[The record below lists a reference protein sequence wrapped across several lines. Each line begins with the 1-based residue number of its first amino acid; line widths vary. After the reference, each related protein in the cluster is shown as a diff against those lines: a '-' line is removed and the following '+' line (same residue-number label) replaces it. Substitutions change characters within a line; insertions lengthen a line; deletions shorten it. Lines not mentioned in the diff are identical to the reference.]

1 MKESKGRGNRR
12 DSDAVRTFICIEIPE
27 AIKERIDELQR
38 DLHGLDARISW
49 VKPENI
55 HLTLK
60 FLGDVPQSRIESVKR
75 AAERAASSC
84 SPFEIEAGGAG
95 CFPSPRNP
103 RVLWVG
109 LSHLP
114 DELKRLHAKIEDE
127 LAREG
132 FPREQKKFSPH
143 LTIGRIRSPQNAS
156 LVAEK
161 LIAGGFEPARFQAD
175 EIIVMRSDLSPAGSI
190 YTLQA
195 VVKLGH
201 HNTHAEDE

>member
-1 MKESKGRGNRR
+1 MRESKGRGNRR
-12 DSDAVRTFICIEIPE
+12 DPDAVRTFICIEIPE
-27 AIKERIDELQR
+27 AIKDRIGELQR
-38 DLHGLDARISW
+38 DLRGMDARISW

-60 FLGDVPQSRIESVKR
+60 FLGDVPQSRIESIKR
-75 AAERAASSC
+75 AAERAAGSS
-84 SPFEIEAGGAG
+84 SLFEIEARGAG

-127 LAREG
+127 LSREG
-132 FPREQKKFSPH
+132 FAREQKKFSPH
-143 LTIGRIRSPQNAS
+143 LTIGRIRSPQNTS

-161 LIAGGFEPARFQAD
+161 LIAGGFEPVRFQAN
-175 EIIVMRSDLSPAGSI
+175 EIIVMRSDLDPSGSI
-190 YTLQA
+190 YTPQA
-195 VVKLGH
+195 VMKLGH
-201 HNTHAEDE
+201 HTEQAKDK